1 MYPLNLLD
9 FTPLFDIFKNN
20 IVYFTVCTNHMLSHH
35 FLPKFNEKTNGGH
48 FCLNIG
54 SIGNKIWKIKVVNFV
69 TWSKFR

>member
-35 FLPKFNEKTNGGH
+35 FLPKFNEKKQMEVIFAST
-48 FCLNIG
+48 LEV
-54 SIGNKIWKIKVVNFV
+54 SV
-69 TWSKFR
+69 TKFGKLKL